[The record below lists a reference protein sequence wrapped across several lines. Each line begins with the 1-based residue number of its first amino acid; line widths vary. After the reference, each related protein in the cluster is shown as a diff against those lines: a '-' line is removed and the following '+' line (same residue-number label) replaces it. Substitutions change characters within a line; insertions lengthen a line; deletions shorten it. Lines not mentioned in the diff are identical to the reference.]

1 MREIEWEQRDLDVLV
16 KENNESTIVW
26 LNELDKP
33 SDSVINIELRDGG
46 DKVYGKLELN
56 SAVNLELVKK
66 AITLLKYECEIKK
79 CCKDIDKN
87 IMNNKNKLK
96 GE

>member
-1 MREIEWEQRDLDVLV
+1 MRKIEWEQRDLDVLV
-16 KENNESTIVW
+16 KEGNKPTVIW
-26 LNELDKP
+26 LAELDKL
-33 SDSVINIELRDGG
+33 SDKIINVELRDGD

-66 AITLLKYECEIKK
+66 AIMLLKSEGEIKK

-87 IMNNKNKLK
+87 IINNKNKLK